1 MEATIPFKKIW
12 WKPKFLLKNFGE
24 EHNSRLKSFEGNH
37 HFFEKVLVEGIVSFQ
52 KFWSNIDDDKVEQV
66 FGPITNVCTKNR
78 RS

>member
-1 MEATIPFKKIW
+1 MGIVETTISFERIW
-12 WKPKFLLKNFGE
+12 WKPHFL
-24 EHNSRLKSFEGNH
+24 LKSFEGNNN
-37 HFFEKVLVEGIVSFQ
+37 FFEKVLVEGIVSFK